1 MWFSISLQC
10 FLDSSYMGWRT
21 LQKSEANVR
30 DYVSCLGGE
39 CLGVELE
46 EVGQEREV

>member
-1 MWFSISLQC
+1 ME
-10 FLDSSYMGWRT
+10 DPKEERGNM
-21 LQKSEANVR
+21 R

-39 CLGVELE
+39 CLGVAPDELE